1 MLLPLQLHGP
11 QLIEIELFKV
21 LDWILYGSILA
32 YEKAVM
38 AMKTMYTLM
47 LRYREFPSLLRD
59 QLYSVRGNGIFLV
72 CKLQNNFVSELG
84 GIQKFQSRVYEMS
97 FTYFL
102 TCWIVNQAII

>member
-1 MLLPLQLHGP
+1 
-11 QLIEIELFKV
+11 
-21 LDWILYGSILA
+21 
-32 YEKAVM
+32 
-38 AMKTMYTLM
+38 MKTMYTLM

-72 CKLQNNFVSELG
+72 CKLQNNFVSELR

-102 TCWIVNQAII
+102 TCLIVNQAII